1 MTRRR
6 GQSDD
11 DEIIV
16 LDSIGTPA
24 LSSAVPAALRLFRS
38 QLDNLRK
45 NRPQLA
51 VHNGAHDAVRN
62 TDHQGPARD

>member
-24 LSSAVPAALRLFRS
+24 LSSAVPAALRLLRS
-38 QLDNLRK
+38 QLDGLRK
-45 NRPQLA
+45 NKPRLNAVTGGKNEPLPQP
-51 VHNGAHDAVRN
+51 
-62 TDHQGPARD
+62 DH